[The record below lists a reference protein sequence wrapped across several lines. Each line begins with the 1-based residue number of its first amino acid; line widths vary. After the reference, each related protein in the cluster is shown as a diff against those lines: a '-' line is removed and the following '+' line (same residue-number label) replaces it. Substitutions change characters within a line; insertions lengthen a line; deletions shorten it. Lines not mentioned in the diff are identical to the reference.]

1 MPYPIENKLVIAV
14 ASSALFNLIESDSVF
29 KTQGESIY
37 REYQENRLDI
47 PFEKGVAF
55 PFIKRLLSLNQSFP
69 EEQPIE
75 VVLLSR
81 NSPETG
87 LRVFRS
93 IQSYGLNISRAY
105 FSSGQNNFQYLPAF
119 NASLFLSA
127 NSNDTRSAIE
137 NGFAAGTVLNK
148 VVVDDDDDM
157 ELRIG
162 FDFDGVL
169 ADDA

>member
-29 KTQGESIY
+29 KTQGESVY
-37 REYQENRLDI
+37 REYQKKHLDT

-55 PFIKRLLSLNQSFP
+55 PFIKRLLSLNESFP

-87 LRVFRS
+87 LRAFRS
-93 IQSYGLNISRAY
+93 IQSYGLNISRAC

-127 NSNDTRSAIE
+127 NSNDTRLAID

-148 VVVDDDDDM
+148 VVVDDDNDM
-157 ELRIG
+157 ELK
-162 FDFDGVL
+162 
-169 ADDA
+169 